1 MNISKAIE
9 DLTAIREAHGDLEF
23 RMNDPEGYDIIAD
36 YFRLL
41 YPRDIHKG
49 WLEDKT
55 KPPYGV
61 MAEY

>member
-9 DLTAIREAHGDLEF
+9 DLTKLREEHGELEF
-23 RMNDPEGYDIIAD
+23 RIYDPEGYDIIGD

-41 YPRDIHKG
+41 YPRDINNG
-49 WLEDKT
+49 WQEDKT

-61 MAEY
+61 LCDY